1 MRNGPNKTDHVS
13 MCAEQHIRRFRLA
26 DKNAMRVIRTQC
38 SIYKLIYWTLHVNDC
53 INTSSKKTGLF
64 HDDMGFFIGLY
75 GLLVPNAGNAMSTDD
90 NDVDRA
96 L

>member
-1 MRNGPNKTDHVS
+1 
-13 MCAEQHIRRFRLA
+13 MCAEQHIKRFRLA

-64 HDDMGFFIGLY
+64 HDDMSFFIGLY

>member
-1 MRNGPNKTDHVS
+1 
-13 MCAEQHIRRFRLA
+13 
-26 DKNAMRVIRTQC
+26 
-38 SIYKLIYWTLHVNDC
+38 
-53 INTSSKKTGLF
+53 
-64 HDDMGFFIGLY
+64 MGFFIGLY